1 MAEVWYVGPIAK
13 KIGMFGGDLGFELAA
28 GFAGLVY
35 PPLRWLEI
43 RYTGR

>member
-13 KIGMFGGDLGFELAA
+13 KIGAFGGDLGFELAA
-28 GFAGLVY
+28 AFAAVSY

-43 RYTGR
+43 RLTGR